1 MHEPLR
7 GARPPEQTGW
17 TISITSSSSDHLLPW
32 QLVAAGYGY
41 DQAEQVREL
50 LRRQGFF
57 AHTGAATWLTSS
69 AVPEVGNGQH
79 DEQS

>member
-1 MHEPLR
+1 MHEPLQAR
-7 GARPPEQTGW
+7 GRRNRRAGRYQSHHPAAT
-17 TISITSSSSDHLLPW
+17 TCVPW
-32 QLVAAGYGY
+32 QLVAAGHGY

-50 LRRQGFF
+50 LRRQGFL
-57 AHTGAATWLTSS
+57 HTGAATWQASS